1 MSEQQGWKVLDLMER
16 IAREDPYELVRD
28 EMTRVAGR
36 LEAKGLQK
44 VRIEIAYVDERTLHV
59 KIRAKCPCGA
69 KLIASDE
76 MWPIDSFHSGPG
88 VLIFRLTQMET
99 AMLDHMQK
107 PAT

>member
-1 MSEQQGWKVLDLMER
+1 MER
-16 IAREDPYELVRD
+16 IVREDPYELVRD

-44 VRIEIAYVDERTLHV
+44 VRVEISYVDDNTLNV
-59 KIRAKCPCGA
+59 SLRAKCPCGA
-69 KLIASDE
+69 NLMTSDE
-76 MWPIDSFHSGPG
+76 KWPIDSFHSGPG